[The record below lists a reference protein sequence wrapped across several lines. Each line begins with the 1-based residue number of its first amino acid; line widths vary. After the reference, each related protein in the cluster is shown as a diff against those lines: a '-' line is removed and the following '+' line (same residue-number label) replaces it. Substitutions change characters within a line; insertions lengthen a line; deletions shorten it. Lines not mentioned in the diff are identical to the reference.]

1 MADSG
6 VYRIV
11 STERANE
18 EEEEMKLLLLKNIS
32 ESEKKSEG
40 LAFCAAMNVLLAAVD
55 VLIFSIT

>member
-11 STERANE
+11 STEWANE

-32 ESEKKSEG
+32 ESEKNQK
-40 LAFCAAMNVLLAAVD
+40 D
-55 VLIFSIT
+55 